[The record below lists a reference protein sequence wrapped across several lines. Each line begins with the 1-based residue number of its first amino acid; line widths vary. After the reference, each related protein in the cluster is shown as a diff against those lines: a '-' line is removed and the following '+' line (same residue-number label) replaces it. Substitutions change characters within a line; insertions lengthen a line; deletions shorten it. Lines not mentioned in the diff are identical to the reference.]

1 MKNIVDVLRQKEAEL
16 QQLQKDIELL
26 RNAMRLL
33 ADEGDSRPEPVMRP
47 APVPASRAKE
57 SAAEVGPRQF
67 P

>member
-16 QQLQKDIELL
+16 QQLQKDIDLL
-26 RNAMRLL
+26 RSAMRLL
-33 ADEGDSRPEPVMRP
+33 SDEGDSRPEPVMR
-47 APVPASRAKE
+47 PVPASRAKE